1 MEQLSVKM
9 HESPGLEALVLGIS
23 SALFLALL
31 LEAVRLIS
39 I

>member
-1 MEQLSVKM
+1 MERLSVKM

-23 SALFLALL
+23 SAFLLALFLEALS
-31 LEAVRLIS
+31 LIS